1 MTRIII
7 ENGGILT
14 DAEAVSFVQKVI
26 IEGFT
31 STETI
36 QGEKNVPKYCHVT
49 TFKNDSDCVKNIVV
63 AKPRKTKNSAYSF
76 LVYTSFVDCV
86 DEEIEEND

>member
-7 ENGGILT
+7 ENVGILS
-14 DAEAVSFVQKVI
+14 DAEAVSLVQKVI

-36 QGEKNVPKYCHVT
+36 QGEKNVPKYCHV
-49 TFKNDSDCVKNIVV
+49 C
-63 AKPRKTKNSAYSF
+63 R
-76 LVYTSFVDCV
+76 
-86 DEEIEEND
+86 